1 MHHHRYATVA
11 ALSPAI
17 LGFGATGASAQDNT
31 RYTRTLDPRVVTVC
45 ANGDTITL
53 GFDITV
59 NRHIQEYDESGQPL
73 LETRNI
79 VGVGTFTDVATGAEI
94 SFRDTRILTID
105 WSTSISTSRGNY
117 RIVTL
122 PGVGAVM
129 LSAGRFVEDRTLP
142 LGDDFLFL
150 AGPKDSEE
158 SDPALACRW
167 GRRCPAEGSLLPFT
181 RRTRTVRRSSTRSPA
196 TRRASCRWAA
206 AGHVRSHRWR

>member
-11 ALSPAI
+11 ALSAAI

-94 SFRDTRILTID
+94 SFRGHTHPHHRLVDQHLYEPRQLPHRD
-105 WSTSISTSRGNY
+105 SARRG
-117 RIVTL
+117 
-122 PGVGAVM
+122 
-129 LSAGRFVEDRTLP
+129 GRHAQRGEVR
-142 LGDDFLFL
+142 G
-150 AGPKDSEE
+150 GPH
-158 SDPALACRW
+158 
-167 GRRCPAEGSLLPFT
+167 
-181 RRTRTVRRSSTRSPA
+181 
-196 TRRASCRWAA
+196 AA
-206 AGHVRSHRWR
+206 AGRRLPLPRGS